1 MGAESI
7 HVEEKNGSS
16 ATCRYHTAHEATLH
30 DHGRRLDRL
39 EELVERIMARPP
51 VWVTAVISILTALL
65 GVAGTMAARLIA
77 GGA

>member
-7 HVEEKNGSS
+7 HAEEKNGSGV
-16 ATCRYHTAHEATLH
+16 TCRFHTAHEATLH
-30 DHGRRLDRL
+30 DHERRLDRL

-65 GVAGTMAARLIA
+65 GVAGTMAARFIA